1 MDNQTSSAM
10 AREIRQTP
18 QIIAG
23 FLTNEK
29 ANLTKIGADLRRIN
43 PAVVVTCARGSS
55 DNAAAYFKYLTE
67 ILLGVPV
74 ASVGPSVAS
83 IYNAPLKLKNAVVVS
98 VSQSGKSPDIV
109 ALQSAAKAAGA
120 YAIAVVNDANSPLA
134 QGANAVVPL
143 HAGIEDSVAATKTFL
158 ASAVALAALVAS
170 WSADAALSNA
180 LENLPQAI
188 ATAITANWQEAV
200 PLLTSSSSA
209 YIIGRGPAFPIAVE
223 AALKLKE
230 TAMLHA
236 EPFSGAEV
244 MHGPLQL
251 VKPGFPVLAFRPQ
264 DAAFAEMGSAIQRIK
279 NAGGTVLVAEQGAP
293 QPGRLAFVP
302 CAHTLLDPVV
312 MLTSFYDLAERV
324 AQARGYDP
332 DRPSNLRKVTETL

>member
-1 MDNQTSSAM
+1 MINHPSSAM

-18 QIIAG
+18 QVISD
-23 FLTNEK
+23 FLARER
-29 ANLTKIGADLRRIN
+29 ANLAKIGTDLGRIN

-74 ASVGPSVAS
+74 ASIGPSVAS
-83 IYNAPLKLKNAVVVS
+83 IYKAPLKLKGAVVIS

-109 ALQSAAKAAGA
+109 ALQASAKAAGA

-134 QGANAVVPL
+134 MGANAVVPL
-143 HAGIEDSVAATKTFL
+143 HAGVEHSVAATKTFL
-158 ASAVALAALVAS
+158 ASAVALAAIVAS
-170 WSADAALSNA
+170 WSEDPALWAAL
-180 LENLPQAI
+180 ETLPQAI
-188 ATAITANWQEAV
+188 ETAICANWQEPVA
-200 PLLTSSSSA
+200 LLTQSSSA
-209 YIIGRGPAFPIAVE
+209 YIIGRGPAFPIALE

-251 VKPGFPVLAFRPQ
+251 VKQGFPVLAFRPQ

-279 NAGGTVLVAEQGAP
+279 SAGGTVLVAEPGAP
-293 QPGRLAFVP
+293 QAGRLAFTP
-302 CAHTLLDPVV
+302 CAHPLLDPVV
-312 MLTSFYDLAERV
+312 MLASFYDLAERV